1 MPTRS
6 SSRDVSLK
14 TSKSFDDAAW
24 TSRPRR
30 SFSSDR
36 DSDHRQRRPA
46 ESDADSASSSWS
58 KEGTSR
64 YHTPARERLSSNQLS
79 DGRGFPPKQQSPNKL
94 HRPSMQNGM
103 TQHSNEGIV
112 DIEDLKE
119 RLCISNKKNLKNKPR
134 RRLSLSSHFSGSS
147 GPSGELSSSPL
158 KYLRSPGGEH
168 SDNQS
173 LTAGDIF
180 LDLQT
185 PGLPYVDMEET
196 AAPKMPHRHSGG
208 GEYNMSASSTIPIG
222 NVVKTDREKKRRS
235 QIKKDQMIESIV
247 WFSFHIPRTVLED
260 LIAFELEVWR
270 RNSSRQSKR
279 KDARRSRRAP
289 AEEEPDSEVSVSSL
303 SDDGGGGLKGKGV
316 AQHLVR
322 RTSSGLSPPQPAF
335 KTTELIRLP
344 KAYERESAILFVDMS
359 GFTKLSTL
367 LDVESLSKVINS
379 YFDLIVSEVILY
391 GGDIL
396 KFAGDAFFAEWRV
409 TEDTDMLDCEKV
421 ARNPLS
427 DLNASLVS
435 INEMNFDDFDIPPLS
450 SCVMMAAKCA
460 TSIVKKF
467 SDYHVTTADGRS
479 TNHTNNINSEAML
492 NVHCGVGV
500 GRLVGLHVRD
510 CKDDGPDEDGMAEEM
525 RREFLLLGDPI
536 DQVSQAAD
544 RAKGGEAMASPEA
557 LLALAVCCELTDEQ
571 RLAEEPICIAS
582 RDESFLNFDEFVD
595 KEPVSGAAMQPYESL
610 RMHCTALSEE
620 SLYRLNLQMALYVHP
635 VIRADELALS
645 SAIQSGKIS
654 QPTETLESRH
664 RAEAELRS
672 VFTLFIS
679 AMVSPRI
686 TGNQGKDQ
694 ELYEKLADIMWIT
707 SRELDRYSGHL
718 RQFIVDD
725 KGMWLLFWV
734 CRSIKPCFE
743 LIRP

>member
-1 MPTRS
+1 MPTRNR
-6 SSRDVSLK
+6 SREASLK
-14 TSKSFDDAAW
+14 PCKSFDDAGL
-24 TSRPRR
+24 TRPPRR

-36 DSDHRQRRPA
+36 TSDHRPRHSA

-58 KEGTSR
+58 RDNSPRHHTSGG
-64 YHTPARERLSSNQLS
+64 RERSNSNQFVE
-79 DGRGFPPKQQSPNKL
+79 GRGFPPKQQSLKP
-94 HRPSMQNGM
+94 HRHSMQNDT

-112 DIEDLKE
+112 NIEDLKE

-147 GPSGELSSSPL
+147 GPNGELCSSPV
-158 KYLRSPGGEH
+158 KYIKSPGAGDY

-180 LDLQT
+180 LDLHH

-196 AAPKMPHRHSGG
+196 VTPKMPQRHSG
-208 GEYNMSASSTIPIG
+208 GEYNMSASSTIPFA
-222 NVVKTDREKKRRS
+222 NVVKTDREKKRKS

-270 RNSSRQSKR
+270 RNSSHHSKR
-279 KDARRSRRAP
+279 KDGSRSRRAH
-289 AEEEPDSEVSVSSL
+289 AEEEPDSEVSSL
-303 SDDGGGGLKGKGV
+303 SDDGGGGGGLKGKGGGF
-316 AQHLVR
+316 AQRLVR
-322 RTSSGLSPPQPAF
+322 RTSSGLSPPQPTMA
-335 KTTELIRLP
+335 TTELIRLP

-409 TEDTDMLDCEKV
+409 TEEFTTEDCEKV

-435 INEMNFDDFDIPPLS
+435 INEMNFDDFDIPPLC

-467 SDYHVTTADGRS
+467 SDYHVTTVDGRS
-479 TNHTNNINSEAML
+479 TNHTNNNSEAML

-544 RAKGGEAMASPEA
+544 RAQGGEAMASPEA
-557 LLALAVCCELTDEQ
+557 LLALAMCCELTDEQ
-571 RLAEEPICIAS
+571 RLAEEPMCIAS
-582 RDESFLNFDEFVD
+582 RDQSFLNFDESVD

-672 VFTLFIS
+672 VYTLFIS

-686 TGNQGKDQ
+686 TGNQRKDQ
-694 ELYEKLADIMWIT
+694 ELYEKLADIMWVT

-725 KGMWLLFWV
+725 KGMLVVWHGHQ
-734 CRSIKPCFE
+734 R
-743 LIRP
+743 